1 VKQRFLL
8 FETSFGEFPS
18 AKTVGSIICL
28 FHLLS
33 CKIPMKTTIGLLLSQ
48 ARSAQLHMR
57 FTFVFVKSNKHTSV
71 PQ

>member
-1 VKQRFLL
+1 MKQRFLL
-8 FETSFGEFPS
+8 LETSFGEFPS

-33 CKIPMKTTIGLLLSQ
+33 RKIPMKTTIGFLLSQ
-48 ARSAQLHMR
+48 ARSAQLHIR

-71 PQ
+71 PK